1 MPDKSRISS
10 VQLMLLLF
18 MTEVGTIFVILP
30 AIVAQEAGPDGW
42 LSILAPATVYG
53 LAVVLACVNLAG
65 YFPSQTLTEYLPRL
79 AGRLPGKILAAAYA
93 AFFIHIASLVLN
105 EGARFIH
112 VAFFRETPLVPID
125 LLLAAVAAYGV
136 YLGIEVIARQNELVL
151 PLFIFLSLLLVAFV
165 IKDFHAVNLLPVL
178 ENGLGPVLKGS
189 MAVAGWR
196 GQVVMILMLFPYL
209 NQKKEALQSAAGMV
223 IMAAVMGSV
232 LYITTI
238 GVFGAPMVARMVFPV
253 NELAAYVSIG
263 VLERLE
269 ILTVIA
275 WMSGTAI
282 KLAVFYH
289 ASCVAAANTLGLKS
303 YRLMIIPVVLF
314 TIVLSETLYENYL
327 QIFRY
332 LSVFWPF
339 EAYTF
344 ELLIPALLL
353 LVAAIR
359 KKGGGI

>member
-1 MPDKSRISS
+1 MPGKSRISS
-10 VQLMLLLF
+10 VQLMLLLY

-30 AIVAQEAGPDGW
+30 AIVAQGAGPDGW
-42 LSILAPATVYG
+42 FSILVPATVYG

-79 AGRLPGKILAAAYA
+79 AGRIPGKILAAAYA

-105 EGARFIH
+105 EGSLFIH
-112 VAFFRETPLVPID
+112 VVFFRETPLVPID
-125 LLLAAVAAYGV
+125 LLLAAVATYGV
-136 YLGIEVIARQNELVL
+136 YLGIEVIARQNEIVF
-151 PLFIFLSLLLVAFV
+151 PLFIFLTFLLVVLV
-165 IKDFHAVNLLPVL
+165 IKDFHAINLLPVF
-178 ENGLGPVLKGS
+178 EDGLGPALKGS
-189 MAVAGWR
+189 MSVAGWR
-196 GQVVMILMLFPYL
+196 GQVAMILMLFPYL
-209 NQKKEALQSAAGMV
+209 NQKKEAFQSAAGMV
-223 IMAAVMGSV
+223 IMAAITGSV
-232 LYITTI
+232 LYITAI
-238 GVFGAPMVARMVFPV
+238 GVFGAPIVTRMVFPV

-263 VLERLE
+263 ALERLE

-275 WMSGTAI
+275 WMSGVTI

-303 YRLMIIPVVLF
+303 YRQIIIPVVLL
-314 TIVLSETLYENYL
+314 TIVITETLYGNYQ

-353 LVAAIR
+353 VAAIR

>member
-42 LSILAPATVYG
+42 LSILAPA
-53 LAVVLACVNLAG
+53 
-65 YFPSQTLTEYLPRL
+65 QTLTEYLPRL

-238 GVFGAPMVARMVFPV
+238 GVFGAPILRRLAFSARQWSPVWFFP
-253 NELAAYVSIG
+253 
-263 VLERLE
+263 
-269 ILTVIA
+269 LTNWLRTFPSACSSA
-275 WMSGTAI
+275 WR
-282 KLAVFYH
+282 F
-289 ASCVAAANTLGLKS
+289 
-303 YRLMIIPVVLF
+303 
-314 TIVLSETLYENYL
+314 
-327 QIFRY
+327 
-332 LSVFWPF
+332 
-339 EAYTF
+339 
-344 ELLIPALLL
+344 
-353 LVAAIR
+353 
-359 KKGGGI
+359 